1 MHDAASPDAVR
12 VLLLQARRPDDP
24 MREHERGCFVRA
36 SGLDSDD
43 LQCINLVDTVPTI
56 SDLVRFDALMVGGAG
71 HFSLTDRAEDF
82 YEPVSR
88 LLRTVVDEGFPTFA
102 SCFGYQLLVH
112 ALGGVV
118 ASDPAGSEVGS
129 FRLRLTDAG
138 RRDELF
144 GSLPDEFTAQLGHT
158 DRAVE
163 MPAAIPNLASS
174 ERSPFQA
181 LRIPD
186 RPIWATQFHPELDQE
201 TNRDRYLAY
210 IERYD
215 PQRRGEE
222 SSGFTSLPSV
232 EASTL
237 LPRFLQIIRG

>member
-1 MHDAASPDAVR
+1 
-12 VLLLQARRPDDP
+12 LQARRPDDP
-24 MREHERGCFVRA
+24 MREHERECFAQA
-36 SGLDSDD
+36 SGLGSEG
-43 LQCINLVDTVPTI
+43 LQCANLVDSVPI
-56 SDLVRFDALMVGGAG
+56 LSDLADFDALMVGGAG
-71 HFSLTDRAEDF
+71 HFSLADPSESF
-82 YEPVSR
+82 YEPVFG
-88 LLRTVVDEGFPTFA
+88 LLRTVVDQGFPTFA

-118 ASDPAGSEVGS
+118 ASDPDGSEVGS

-144 GSLPDEFTAQLGHT
+144 GSLPDEFIAQLGHT
-158 DRAVE
+158 DRATK
-163 MPAAIPNLASS
+163 MPAGIPNLASS

-186 RPIWATQFHPELDQE
+186 RPIWATQFHPELDQK
-201 TNRDRYLAY
+201 TNYDRYLAY

-222 SSGFTSLPSV
+222 AAGFSSLPSP
-232 EASTL
+232 ETSTL
-237 LPRFLQIIRG
+237 LASFLKVVQG

>member
-1 MHDAASPDAVR
+1 
-12 VLLLQARRPDDP
+12 
-24 MREHERGCFVRA
+24 MREHEWHCFARA
-36 SGLDSDD
+36 SGLGSES
-43 LQCINLVDTVPTI
+43 LQCVNLVESVPMPA
-56 SDLVRFDALMVGGAG
+56 DLAGFDALMVGGAG
-71 HFSLTDRAEDF
+71 HFSLTERADDF
-82 YEPVSR
+82 YEPVFG
-88 LLRTVVDEGFPTFA
+88 LLRSVVHEGFPTFA

-118 ASDPAGSEVGS
+118 ASDPDGSEVGS

-144 GSLPDEFTAQLGHT
+144 GTLPDEFTAQLGHT
-158 DRAVE
+158 DRATK
-163 MPAAIPNLASS
+163 MPAGIPNLASS

-215 PQRRGEE
+215 PKRRGEE
-222 SSGFTSLPSV
+222 ASGFISLPSV

-237 LPRFLQIIRG
+237 LRSFLKVIRE